1 MVHGLDEL
9 GKCLVGI
16 DAVGDV
22 LGAVLQDELYDLLV
36 DVGVGQERRTGVPAV
51 VGQVVHRSQYGRL
64 LPKMVAQPVIIS
76 NRPAVLNCISYLIT
90 N

>member
-36 DVGVGQERRTGVPAV
+36 FFSDC
-51 VGQVVHRSQYGRL
+51 
-64 LPKMVAQPVIIS
+64 
-76 NRPAVLNCISYLIT
+76 LNKLMF
-90 N
+90 